1 MLLGDGDSAAEC
13 VLTSGGISTKRD
25 VFHRVSLRFHPVG
38 GIRRGNFRE
47 KVRSNY
53 HASLGL
59 ISHTFLGELV
69 LRGNDFNG

>member
-1 MLLGDGDSAAEC
+1 MLLSDGYSAAEC
-13 VLTSGGISTKRD
+13 VFTCGGVSTKRD

-38 GIRRGNFRE
+38 VIRRGYFRE
-47 KVRSNY
+47 EVRSNY